1 MPSEN
6 GHSRDT
12 IDELARRIRPEL
24 NPINKQFSWF
34 PMTPVAEEDQRQYLQ
49 DPIESL
55 PPVARALLPKIGVV
69 LAPYL
74 EKGVGRAATAVAETK
89 PAEAKLALSAR
100 VESPDF
106 VTIFFTVKGEQV
118 ADYHYFFYDEIAA
131 LRPKLAVV
139 LVQLPPS
146 LEFNGRVV
154 RAFFK
159 SVPRLRGTKMVC
171 EPRHPSWFTNAAAS
185 ILQEAGISRV
195 AADPARCLG
204 AEVPGGARRL
214 AYFRWHGSPHVYY
227 SKYSAAQLTTFAA
240 AVNTNKA
247 TETWCVFDNTAHY
260 AAWDDALQF
269 AAALQPM
276 QRVQLKRC
284 KGWRM
289 PANTVKVDRTTR
301 WGNHPAARA
310 GVAGAEAVRVFAQWV
325 DNEAPEDWK
334 SAALLALQKKNL
346 ACWCKEGA
354 SCHADFLI
362 SWIASCQQTSMK

>member
-12 IDELARRIRPEL
+12 IDELARRIRSEL

-131 LRPKLAVV
+131 LISHRWPKKVSDGWHSLLREELSSEMHGEVDERSWRLKQALLRRPMNARRDGKPFREYARQSFEDTMTLYLHGICCDIDVDTGPR
-139 LVQLPPS
+139 QLPS
-146 LEFNGRVV
+146 
-154 RAFFK
+154 
-159 SVPRLRGTKMVC
+159 
-171 EPRHPSWFTNAAAS
+171 
-185 ILQEAGISRV
+185 
-195 AADPARCLG
+195 RCL
-204 AEVPGGARRL
+204 RKRL
-214 AYFRWHGSPHVYY
+214 ELLKTLFPPPQGRG
-227 SKYSAAQLTTFAA
+227 
-240 AVNTNKA
+240 
-247 TETWCVFDNTAHY
+247 VF
-260 AAWDDALQF
+260 
-269 AAALQPM
+269 
-276 QRVQLKRC
+276 
-284 KGWRM
+284 
-289 PANTVKVDRTTR
+289 
-301 WGNHPAARA
+301 
-310 GVAGAEAVRVFAQWV
+310 
-325 DNEAPEDWK
+325 PEDM
-334 SAALLALQKKNL
+334 KNR
-346 ACWCKEGA
+346 
-354 SCHADFLI
+354 
-362 SWIASCQQTSMK
+362 QP